1 VSDKQRALELL
12 QSLPEEISMGRII
25 EELQVV
31 DPICRG
37 QADIIAGRFLS
48 HEEVKKRVAAWNN
61 R

>member
-1 VSDKQRALELL
+1 
-12 QSLPEEISMGRII
+12 MGRII